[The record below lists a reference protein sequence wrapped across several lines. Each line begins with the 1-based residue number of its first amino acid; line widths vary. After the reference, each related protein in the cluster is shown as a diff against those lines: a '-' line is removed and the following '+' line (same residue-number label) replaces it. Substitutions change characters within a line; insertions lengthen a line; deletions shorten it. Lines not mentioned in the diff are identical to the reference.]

1 MTVFLFLSTPVFLIM
16 LIDYIVMR
24 SPASYG
30 RGISTGTR
38 NWTIIIVRFGIPFL
52 ICIPLFPILQLIK
65 DVFPQS
71 YKPMDSLI
79 NLVVGEH
86 LIPLLI
92 ALFVSLL
99 LYRVFIGEGVGFY
112 SIDFLHILVTLGGF
126 FTANSIL
133 EQIDNHSDPSFYRLL
148 WLPFIRL
155 SIISSVSYLITIGF
169 SQSGWLRAIFFA
181 LVFLLPVIAGVV
193 SFISVSGLLFFP
205 SIACLGFLLVSLL
218 PIFLTNPIRL
228 IDGSS

>member
-38 NWTIIIVRFGIPFL
+38 NWTVIIVRFGIPFL

-86 LIPLLI
+86 LIPLL
-92 ALFVSLL
+92 LSL
-99 LYRVFIGEGVGFY
+99 I
-112 SIDFLHILVTLGGF
+112 HI
-126 FTANSIL
+126 
-133 EQIDNHSDPSFYRLL
+133 
-148 WLPFIRL
+148 
-155 SIISSVSYLITIGF
+155 
-169 SQSGWLRAIFFA
+169 
-181 LVFLLPVIAGVV
+181 
-193 SFISVSGLLFFP
+193 
-205 SIACLGFLLVSLL
+205 
-218 PIFLTNPIRL
+218 
-228 IDGSS
+228 